1 MKSCP
6 QPPIRT
12 RRTFQPALLL
22 EADQINEP
30 LPPLDEPDDS
40 SDLDDFDLPRT
51 DDDSRWDV
59 FIPDDDE
66 RDPLPD
72 RDDFWGSEEPGAWSE
87 ESD

>member
-12 RRTFQPALLL
+12 RRTLQPAFLF

-30 LPPLDEPDDS
+30 LSPLEEPDDS
-40 SDLDDFDLPRT
+40 SDLDDFDLPHT

-72 RDDFWGSEEPGAWSE
+72 LNDFWIDEPSE
-87 ESD
+87 